1 LTKKADVQMDI
12 ECKEIPVMN
21 YVNSR
26 AGEMCGHFTG
36 KLAVVRDMRRVFGI
50 VGTLTFLDGKEDE
63 TIRLGNLCADM
74 MADGTRL
81 FCLFNDPEWSK
92 THE

>member
-1 LTKKADVQMDI
+1 MDI

-21 YVNSR
+21 YANSR
-26 AGEMCGHFTG
+26 AGETCGHFTG
-36 KLAVVRDMRRVFGI
+36 KLAVVRDMRRVFSI

-63 TIRLGNLCADM
+63 TLRLGNLCADM
-74 MADGTRL
+74 MADGKRL
-81 FCLFNDPEWSK
+81 FCLFNDPECSK